1 MEDWE
6 PVTLGRSG
14 DAVLNPAF
22 ASIVIDLP
30 MDPWRL
36 EFYRLLDEFF

>member
-14 DAVLNPAF
+14 DGV
-22 ASIVIDLP
+22 
-30 MDPWRL
+30 WRSPDGAAYAKL
-36 EFYRLLDEFF
+36 EFYRLLDESF